1 MKNAAWRAST
11 AARDT
16 ARALLSPA
24 GLRGAGVEVVWAAAH
39 AALYPMGALR
49 ERTRKGQG
57 RYSLTGLNPVK
68 RSLILGDVEAAG
80 TPIVLIHGWVDNRS
94 IFTLLRRA
102 LHRRGFGRV
111 VTMNYNVLTHD
122 VPRAAHRLGTLVDQL
137 CQETGYERV
146 HVVGHS
152 MGGLVARYYVQ
163 RLDGDQRI
171 HTLATLG
178 TPHQGT
184 RAAHLFVGR
193 ALKSLRVGSAVVR
206 ELEEPAPQCR
216 TRFIAF
222 WSDLDEL
229 VVPKSSARIDH
240 PDLHARNVFVRGAGH
255 LSLPIDG
262 RVVHEIVTA
271 FAHLDVDGSTLAS
284 GVTSIAPDAAANLRP
299 APVRRRRAAAASED
313 AG

>member
-1 MKNAAWRAST
+1 
-11 AARDT
+11 
-16 ARALLSPA
+16 
-24 GLRGAGVEVVWAAAH
+24 
-39 AALYPMGALR
+39 MGALR
-49 ERTRKGQG
+49 ERTRKGAD
-57 RYSLTGLNPVK
+57 RYSLRGLDPVK

-80 TPIVLIHGWVDNRS
+80 TPIVLVHGWVDNRS

-122 VPRAAHRLGTLVDQL
+122 VPRAAQRLKVLVDQL
-137 CQETGYERV
+137 CEETGFERV

-163 RLDGDQRI
+163 RLAGDERI

-178 TPHQGT
+178 TPHSGT
-184 RAAHLFVGR
+184 RTAHLFVGR
-193 ALKSLRVGSAVVR
+193 AVKSLRVGSAVVR
-206 ELEEPAPQCR
+206 ELAEPAPQCR

-229 VVPKSSARIDH
+229 VVPKASARIDH
-240 PDLHARNVFVRGAGH
+240 PDLNARNVFVRGAGH

-262 RVVHEIVTA
+262 RVVHEIVAA
-271 FAHLDVDGSTLAS
+271 FAHLDADGTTISA
-284 GVTSIAPDAAANLRP
+284 GVTSIADASDQSRP
-299 APVRRRRAAAASED
+299 PVVPARRRSAPGSQTV
-313 AG
+313 G